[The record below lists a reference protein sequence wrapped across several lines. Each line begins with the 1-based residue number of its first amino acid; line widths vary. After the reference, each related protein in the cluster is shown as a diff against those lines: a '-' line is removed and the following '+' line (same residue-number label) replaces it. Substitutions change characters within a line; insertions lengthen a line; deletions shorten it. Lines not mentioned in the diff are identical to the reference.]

1 MTTKQAMLETRHGMI
16 EDSLA
21 IIGTTYVIQNY
32 DLLWLFGMVYLV
44 LYRASE
50 AALATVTILYW
61 ERL

>member
-1 MTTKQAMLETRHGMI
+1 MLETRHGMI

-32 DLLWLFGMVYLV
+32 DLLWLFGIVYLV

-50 AALATVTILYW
+50 AALATVLILYW